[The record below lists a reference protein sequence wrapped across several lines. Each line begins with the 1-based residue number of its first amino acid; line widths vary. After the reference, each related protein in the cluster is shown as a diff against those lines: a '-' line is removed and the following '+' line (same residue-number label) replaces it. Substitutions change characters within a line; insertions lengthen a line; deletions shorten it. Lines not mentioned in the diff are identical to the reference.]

1 MATALTGNN
10 PKSNCTSAPSRHWH
24 EIHFQMVALYTA
36 WCNFAQR
43 LWDMGDIVE
52 WIEDREADFKQISSG
67 QSEGVAL

>member
-1 MATALTGNN
+1 
-10 PKSNCTSAPSRHWH
+10 
-24 EIHFQMVALYTA
+24 MVALYTA